1 MNSQSIPFIIIGLQI
16 LGLVYVLRHRIQQHN
31 EIRQLMPSIST
42 NNIDVGLN
50 KPVFNEPTRPA
61 VLPINIEQD
70 VVPTYKQLGFVH
82 QENSESLP
90 LFGRAKYQ
98 GSDTW
103 EYYVNDGSRN
113 KIKIPIET
121 ARKNNNELNDEDTVQ
136 ITSLEG
142 DYIVSLYPREKIRYI
157 PYIF

>member
-1 MNSQSIPFIIIGLQI
+1 MNSQTLPFMIIGLQI

-31 EIRQLMPSIST
+31 EIRRPMPSIST

-82 QENSESLP
+82 QENSENLP
-90 LFGRAKYQ
+90 LYGRAKYH
-98 GSDTW
+98 GSDQY
-103 EYYVNDGSRN
+103 EYYIQDGTRN
-113 KIKIPIET
+113 QIKIPIE
-121 ARKNNNELNDEDTVQ
+121 RKKNNELYDDDTVQ